1 MFNKVKE
8 KATDWEK
15 NSQHIYLM
23 KDLYHNK
30 KYPQLN
36 NRTKNMISYIIK
48 RFWIDISKKETR
60 MANKGVKKWPT

>member
-1 MFNKVKE
+1 MFNKIKE

-30 KYPQLN
+30 KYPQFN
-36 NRTKNMISYIIK
+36 NSTENMISEIIK
-48 RFWIDISKKETR
+48 RF
-60 MANKGVKKWPT
+60 

>member
-36 NRTKNMISYIIK
+36 NRTKNMTSYIIK
-48 RFWIDISKKETR
+48 IF
-60 MANKGVKKWPT
+60 